1 MSKIKDYLY
10 ELEMEEMENF
20 ENKLM
25 EEMTMRAYEEG
36 VGIELYDEEDTTP
49 DEVFEPEYLGDR

>member
-1 MSKIKDYLY
+1 MSKNKNYLY
-10 ELEMEEMENF
+10 EFEMEDF

-25 EEMTMRAYEEG
+25 EEMAMRSYEEG
-36 VGIELYDEEDTTP
+36 VGIELYDEIEIP